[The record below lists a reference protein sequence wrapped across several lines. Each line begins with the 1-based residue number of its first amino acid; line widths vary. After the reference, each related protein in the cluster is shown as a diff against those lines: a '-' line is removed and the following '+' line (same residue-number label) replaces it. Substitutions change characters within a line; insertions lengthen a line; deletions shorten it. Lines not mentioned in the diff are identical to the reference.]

1 MLKRYNVIK
10 FAYIDDCEK
19 VSLQQCNWHTN
30 RAVYMKSGEE
40 EHEYC

>member
-10 FAYIDDCEK
+10 FAYIDDYK
-19 VSLQQCNWHTN
+19 SVSHQQCYLYID